1 MCYIEDYTH
10 DIDDCVGFVQ
20 HSKLDYAHSSTCV
33 LGTPSLRGCRSRG
46 IYMRASTWRLTATA
60 CVCVCTVRAKH
71 ALSSIT
77 FFVAG
82 ESYGGAL
89 SLYVGLRMQQASVA
103 SFGGVMLI
111 APAITGA
118 LPPAPVIWVL
128 RNCCVP
134 CFPTRYPF
142 FMPNP
147 VNPEAIWN
155 DPSVRD
161 AKAKD
166 TMRWAARTNGK
177 FRLRT
182 ADQLLECTVQLQS
195 MLSDVRFPWV
205 AIHSA
210 HDQAVLHDGSRL
222 LFDCS
227 ATPDGEKKFYSL
239 VHPPTAAAA
248 AVAASEARA
257 GAAEGP
263 PTTFDV
269 VETDV
274 AEAHDLMSSRRAAE
288 YTELMLSFVRARC
301 PAGSASSAAAAR

>member
-1 MCYIEDYTH
+1 
-10 DIDDCVGFVQ
+10 
-20 HSKLDYAHSSTCV
+20 
-33 LGTPSLRGCRSRG
+33 
-46 IYMRASTWRLTATA
+46 MRVSTWLLTAA
-60 CVCVCTVRAKH
+60 ARVCTVRTKH
-71 ALSSIT
+71 ALSSIP

-89 SLYVGLRMQQASVA
+89 SLYVGLRMQQTSVA
-103 SFGGVMLI
+103 NFGGVMLI

-222 LFDCS
+222 LFECS

-239 VHPPTAAAA
+239 VHPPTVA
-248 AVAASEARA
+248 AASEARA
-257 GAAEGP
+257 GTAEAP
-263 PTTFDV
+263 PATFDV

-288 YTELMLSFVRARC
+288 YTELMLCFVRARC
-301 PAGSASSAAAAR
+301 PAGSASSTAAAR